1 MIHRPNRLGEIFIL
15 LEKYNLGARRIRL
28 VQPKKNKKPT
38 MVLLEAEKCLHPE
51 LIVEP
56 ALTVYKDSGIYTEE
70 INEIYGRN

>member
-1 MIHRPNRLGEIFIL
+1 
-15 LEKYNLGARRIRL
+15 
-28 VQPKKNKKPT
+28 

-70 INEIYGRN
+70 INEIYRRNKKKVSLDKEATEKVSKMSLSG